1 MQRGGESSAGPVD
14 AGSVDAGPDDADLD
28 EFVSG
33 QRRSDRIHPVR
44 VVLAVAAVL
53 AAAWVLVPTV
63 DELAYHMSPQPA
75 VVDVGDA
82 RAEVLA
88 GVADDTWVR
97 ADVVLGNKAAE
108 IPALRP
114 GSLRFGPIT
123 VREVVGAP
131 LYVEFDDASHPSLLP
146 FSDVS
151 VEGRL
156 VTFST
161 QRGELQDV
169 AAWFERELSVAVK
182 PGARAIIVNERPGGQ
197 PRYILAWIVGVSLVV
212 LSVGGILRRL
222 RPR

>member
-1 MQRGGESSAGPVD
+1 MAEHRHTPLDD
-14 AGSVDAGPDDADLD
+14 ADAGPDDADLE

-44 VVLAVAAVL
+44 VVLAVASLL
-53 AAAWVLVPTV
+53 AASWILVPTV
-63 DELAYHMSPQPA
+63 DELAYHFSRQPA
-75 VVDVGDA
+75 VVDVGEA
-82 RAEVLA
+82 RAEVLKSIP
-88 GVADDTWVR
+88 DNTWVR
-97 ADVVLGNKAAE
+97 ADVILGNKAAE

-131 LYVEFDDASHPSLLP
+131 IFVEFHDASHPTLLP

-156 VTFST
+156 VTFSPHT
-161 QRGELQDV
+161 GELSSV
-169 AAWFERELSVAVK
+169 AAWFERELSVAIA
-182 PGARAIIVNERPGGQ
+182 PGARAIIVDERPGKQ
-197 PRYILAWIVGVSLVV
+197 PQYVGAWLLGLSLVV
-212 LSVGGILRRL
+212 FSIGGILRRL

>member
-1 MQRGGESSAGPVD
+1 MANAADS
-14 AGSVDAGPDDADLD
+14 GPDDADLD

-33 QRRSDRIHPVR
+33 QRGSDRIHPVR

-53 AAAWVLVPTV
+53 ASAWVLVPTV
-63 DELAYHMSPQPA
+63 DELAYHVSRQP
-75 VVDVGDA
+75 VVVEIGEGKA
-82 RAEVLA
+82 SVLE
-88 GVADDTWVR
+88 GIPDNTWVR

-108 IPALRP
+108 IPALRV

-131 LYVEFDDASHPSLLP
+131 LYVEFDDAQHRELLP

-156 VTFST
+156 VTFSP
-161 QRGELQDV
+161 QRGELSSV
-169 AAWFERELSVAVK
+169 AAWFERELSVRVA
-182 PGARAIIVNERPGGQ
+182 PGARAIVVDERPGGQ
-197 PRYILAWIVGVSLVV
+197 PRYIVAWIIGVSLVV